1 MQTLLE
7 GSLRCGVGVSVDIA
21 NAATAAADGAGLDDF
36 TFLFSESGARC
47 VIAVP
52 EGALPAVYA
61 AAEAEGVKAARIGT
75 TGGELFAIT
84 GHDILSQDLGAPM
97 VLELAE
103 VGLAVERV
111 LPDLFN

>member
-1 MQTLLE
+1 M
-7 GSLRCGVGVSVDIA
+7 
-21 NAATAAADGAGLDDF
+21 
-36 TFLFSESGARC
+36 
-47 VIAVP
+47 IAVP

-75 TGGELFAIT
+75 TGGDLFAIT